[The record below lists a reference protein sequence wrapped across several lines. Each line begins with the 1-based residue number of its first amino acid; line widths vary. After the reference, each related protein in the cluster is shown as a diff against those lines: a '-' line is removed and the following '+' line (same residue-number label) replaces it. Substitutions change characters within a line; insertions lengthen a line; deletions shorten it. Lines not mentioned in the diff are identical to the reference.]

1 VPERWE
7 PSLEDY
13 IDIAAYLLR
22 ADRAAIAGL
31 PRIALAESAL
41 HAPFASFGGVEA
53 YPTLVEQAAVLL
65 QHLAKNHPLPDANK
79 RAALLLTARF
89 LDANGLAWGPA
100 DADTDAGLVERV
112 AAGDTSHE
120 EVVDWI
126 RKRTHEKGDE
136 PPAIS

>member
-1 VPERWE
+1 MRARWQ

-13 IDIAAYLLR
+13 IDIAAYLLG

-31 PRIALAESAL
+31 PRIALAESAV
-41 HAPFASFGGVEA
+41 HTPFASFGGVEA

-79 RAALLLTARF
+79 RAAFLLTARF
-89 LDANGLAWGPA
+89 LDANGLRWGPP
-100 DADTDAGLVERV
+100 DVDSDAGLVERV
-112 AAGDTSHE
+112 AAGEAGHE

-126 RKRTHEKGDE
+126 RKRTREKGDE
-136 PPAIS
+136 LPSIS